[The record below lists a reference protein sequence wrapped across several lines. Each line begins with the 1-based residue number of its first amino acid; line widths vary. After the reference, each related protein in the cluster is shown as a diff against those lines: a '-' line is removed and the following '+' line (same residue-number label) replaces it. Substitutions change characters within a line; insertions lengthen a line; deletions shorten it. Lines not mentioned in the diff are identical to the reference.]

1 MPGLH
6 NDRLWLSIP
15 AIHTAPD
22 QVLPVWSA
30 ESCESLELRAIAF
43 ERHASEIISD
53 GGWQFDGYCTLKPDA
68 YDADHSNRTYM
79 QEKLTDFLR
88 FWGDRFGCNNYLIV
102 IEGSQKISFSGRK

>member
-22 QVLPVWSA
+22 QLLPVWSA
-30 ESCESLELRAIAF
+30 ESCDGLELRAIAF

-68 YDADHSNRTYM
+68 YDADHSNRT
-79 QEKLTDFLR
+79 
-88 FWGDRFGCNNYLIV
+88 
-102 IEGSQKISFSGRK
+102 